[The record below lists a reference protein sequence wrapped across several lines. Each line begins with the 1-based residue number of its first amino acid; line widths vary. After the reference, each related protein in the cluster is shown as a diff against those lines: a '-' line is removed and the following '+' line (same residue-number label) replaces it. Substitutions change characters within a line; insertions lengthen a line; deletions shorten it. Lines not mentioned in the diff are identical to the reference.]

1 MTELIDTLRFITTHP
16 LTRHARIAALARFA
30 SWQVRSRLREE
41 LVVPW
46 VYPTKLAVRRG
57 MTGAT
62 GNIYCGLH
70 EFTDMGFLLHF
81 LRPDDL
87 FIDIGANIGSYTVLA
102 SGVVGA
108 RSWAV
113 EPDPST
119 VERLARNVEVNGI
132 DDKVVVYPFALGDRE
147 GDVAFTIGLD
157 TVNRVAAAGEP
168 GTRMVRQRTL
178 DALTE
183 GVEPKMIK
191 MDVEG
196 YEEIVLKGAERTLGK
211 ASLQALQTEAISKDV
226 EVTLGSVGFS
236 RAFYDPFTRELS
248 NQSSGLGSANA
259 LFVRDWALVV
269 ERVRLAPRVRV
280 LGHLL

>member
-1 MTELIDTLRFITTHP
+1 
-16 LTRHARIAALARFA
+16 
-30 SWQVRSRLREE
+30 
-41 LVVPW
+41 
-46 VYPTKLAVRRG
+46 

-70 EFTDMGFLLHF
+70 EFADMGFLLHF

-113 EPDPST
+113 EADPST

-147 GDVAFTIGLD
+147 SDVPFTMGLD

-196 YEEIVLKGAERTLGK
+196 YEEIVLKGAKATLAR
-211 ASLQALQTEAISKDV
+211 ASLQVIETEAITQDI
-226 EVTLGSVGFS
+226 ETMLGCAGFL

-248 NQSSGLGSANA
+248 KRPCGLGSANA
-259 LFVRDWALVV
+259 LFVRDWALVK
-269 ERVRLAPRVRV
+269 ERVRSAPRVRI
-280 LGHLL
+280 LDHLL

>member
-70 EFTDMGFLLHF
+70 EFADMGFLLHF
-81 LRPDDL
+81 LRPNDL

-147 GDVAFTIGLD
+147 GDVPFTIGLD

-183 GVEPKMIK
+183 GVEPTMIK

-196 YEEIVLKGAERTLGK
+196 YEEIVLKGAKEPWQEPRFKPSRPKQSQRISRPRWGLL
-211 ASLQALQTEAISKDV
+211 ASYGRSTIRLQGSFPTDLAALEAP
-226 EVTLGSVGFS
+226 TPFS
-236 RAFYDPFTRELS
+236 LET
-248 NQSSGLGSANA
+248 G
-259 LFVRDWALVV
+259 
-269 ERVRLAPRVRV
+269 RL
-280 LGHLL
+280 